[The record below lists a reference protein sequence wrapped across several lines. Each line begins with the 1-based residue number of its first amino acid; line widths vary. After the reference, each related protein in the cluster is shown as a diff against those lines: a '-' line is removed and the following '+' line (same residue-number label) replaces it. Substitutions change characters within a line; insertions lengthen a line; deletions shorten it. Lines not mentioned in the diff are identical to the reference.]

1 MLHRVIV
8 QASFYALL
16 LQIDEDLAEVVRQA
30 RCPCGGPRHR
40 ANYPRSPRGT
50 PVCVSEEY
58 GLRLSFCCGREGCRK
73 RATPPSVRFL
83 GRRWYLGGVV
93 LVASVLA
100 NGATAWRLGALEKS
114 LEGPIPRQTLA
125 RWRRWWREVF
135 PESAFWAEVRARFAR
150 PVAVERLPAS
160 LVERFERVPGEEP
173 PLVRVLR
180 FLSPLTTS
188 LPRTAMEPSR
198 R

>member
-1 MLHRVIV
+1 MLHRVIG

-16 LQIDEDLAEVVRQA
+16 LRIDEDLAEEIRRA
-30 RCPCGGPRHR
+30 GCACGGRRHR
-40 ANYPRSPRGT
+40 ANYPRSPRGA
-50 PVCVSEEY
+50 PACVPEEY

-83 GRRWYLGGVV
+83 GRRWYLGSVV
-93 LVASVLA
+93 VVASVLA
-100 NGATAWRLGALEKS
+100 NGATPWRLRALEGL
-114 LEGPIPRQTLA
+114 LEGPIPRRTLA

-135 PESAFWAEVRARFAR
+135 PETAFWVGARGRLAR
-150 PVAVERLPAS
+150 PVAVARLPES
-160 LVERFERVPGEEP
+160 LVERFVGAFGEEP
-173 PLVRVLR
+173 PLARVLR

-188 LPRTAMEPSR
+188 LPRTAMEPPR

>member
-1 MLHRVIV
+1 MLHRVIG

-16 LQIDEDLAEVVRQA
+16 LRIDEDLAEEVRRA

-40 ANYPRSPRGT
+40 ANYQRSPRGT
-50 PVCVSEEY
+50 PVCVPEEY
-58 GLRLSFCCGREGCRK
+58 GLRLSFCCGLEGCRK

-83 GRRWYLGGVV
+83 GRRWYLGAVV
-93 LVASVLA
+93 VVACVLA
-100 NGATAWRLGALEKS
+100 NGASPWRLRELDRR
-114 LEGPIPRQTLA
+114 LEGPIPRRTLA

-135 PESAFWAEVRARFAR
+135 PETAFWAEARARFAR
-150 PVAVERLPAS
+150 PVAEKRLPES
-160 LVERFERVPGEEP
+160 LVERFERVPGADP
-173 PLVRVLR
+173 PLARVLR

-188 LPRTAMEPSR
+188 LPRTAMESPR

>member
-1 MLHRVIV
+1 MLHRVIG

-16 LQIDEDLAEVVRQA
+16 LRIDEELAEEIRQA
-30 RCPCGGPRHR
+30 GCTCGGPRHR

-50 PVCVSEEY
+50 PVCVPEGY

-93 LVASVLA
+93 VVACVLA
-100 NGATAWRLGALEKS
+100 NGATPWRLGVLEEL
-114 LEGPIPRQTLA
+114 LEGPIPRRTLA

-135 PESAFWAEVRARFAR
+135 PETAFWAQARARFAR
-150 PVAVERLPAS
+150 PVAVERLPES
-160 LVERFERVPGEEP
+160 LAERFERVPGEDP
-173 PLVRVLR
+173 PLVRMLR
-180 FLSPLTTS
+180 FLWPLTTS
-188 LPRTAMEPSR
+188 LPRTAMEAPR